1 MWPHP
6 HPRGPRR
13 ARGRGSGGGGAGW
26 AVSTAASARPASYED
41 LQPVN
46 FTGPEIDTTQQIFFL
61 GTKYF

>member
-6 HPRGPRR
+6 HPGDR
-13 ARGRGSGGGGAGW
+13 AVPEGGGVEGGGRLG
-26 AVSTAASARPASYED
+26 STAASARPASYED

-46 FTGPEIDTTQQIFFL
+46 FTGPEIDTTQQIFSR